1 SRKPAARVR
10 APMERDES
18 TQEERENAWGR
29 DIGDAFGAGGLGL
42 SGVGEGGGGRGEG
55 IGLGS
60 LGGDLHGAHA
70 SGAALGG
77 GNGHGRLGGSHQTRT
92 PSLRMGAA
100 SVSGRLPPEVIQR
113 IVRQNF
119 GRMRL
124 CYERGLAHNP
134 SLQGRVVTRFLI
146 APNGAVKSV
155 NDGGSDL

>member
-1 SRKPAARVR
+1 VLSPYTALLVLETDDDYARFKVDRRALVDVLSVEQGRLALLHRTAPPPSKNAPSRKPAARVR

-100 SVSGRLPPEVIQR
+100 SVSGRLPP
-113 IVRQNF
+113 
-119 GRMRL
+119 
-124 CYERGLAHNP
+124 
-134 SLQGRVVTRFLI
+134 
-146 APNGAVKSV
+146 
-155 NDGGSDL
+155 